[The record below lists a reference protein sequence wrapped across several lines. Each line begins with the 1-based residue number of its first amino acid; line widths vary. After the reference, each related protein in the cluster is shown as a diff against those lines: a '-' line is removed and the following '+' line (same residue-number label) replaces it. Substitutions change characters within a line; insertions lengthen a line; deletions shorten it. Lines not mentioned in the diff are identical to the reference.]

1 MKIKFEETSMQSK
14 HFVIGVY
21 PDEHAA
27 HQAVEAAIEAGCP
40 MDRLSLLGR
49 LLAEG
54 DDVLGVVNPGVGAR
68 MEVWGKEGAFWGGV
82 AGLLAGAMGVFWFP
96 ALGPI
101 MVVGHVVSAFAGS
114 VAGTAIG
121 GAGLAGAAAVSQ
133 LAVALHRHGLPEAVL
148 DDLHHAIA
156 AGQYL
161 VLIQSEA
168 GDEREGYRKA
178 LAQAG
183 AKTVMVLP

>member
-1 MKIKFEETSMQSK
+1 
-14 HFVIGVY
+14 
-21 PDEHAA
+21 
-27 HQAVEAAIEAGCP
+27 
-40 MDRLSLLGR
+40 MDQLSLLGR
-49 LLAEG
+49 LVAEG
-54 DDVLGVVNPGVGAR
+54 DDVLGVVNPGVGDR

-101 MVVGHVVSAFAGS
+101 IVVGHVVSAFAGS

-133 LAVALHRHGLPEAVL
+133 LAVVLHRHGLPEEIL
-148 DDLHHAIA
+148 EDLHHAIE

-161 VLIQSEA
+161 VIIQTAA
-168 GDEREGYRKA
+168 GDEREGYWEA
-178 LAQAG
+178 LTQAG
-183 AKTVMVLP
+183 AQTVMMLP